1 MLYSSHAYKTA
12 RNIKLDA
19 VHQAYD
25 TCCVYE
31 VCCDADASAT
41 PDSVQN
47 LSGRFP
53 TLADD
58 IKIQMFEIGTGTLA
72 GYQASLECA
81 RMSSI
86 NMFGLDIATRFAAA
100 LSSMLGWLEC

>member
-1 MLYSSHAYKTA
+1 M
-12 RNIKLDA
+12 
-19 VHQAYD
+19 QG
-25 TCCVYE
+25 
-31 VCCDADASAT
+31 
-41 PDSVQN
+41 

-58 IKIQMFEIGTGTLA
+58 LANIKPQMFEIGIGTLA